1 MSKAKIDFQKESNE
15 NIPNIPELAKK
26 KENNHN
32 KNNENPTFYLS
43 IEYILIDLVNENGKK
58 SNYKDNVKLLRY

>member
-26 KENNHN
+26 KENNHQ
-32 KNNENPTFYLS
+32 
-43 IEYILIDLVNENGKK
+43 KK
-58 SNYKDNVKLLRY
+58 MKIQHFIYQ